1 MTGKIIYAYI
11 TYIIWGMIFTINDI
25 PIWGLSSAV
34 TKNIE
39 ERKKHVSFLNVF
51 QMIGN
56 ALPGIV
62 GASLLVI
69 LGGASVGSS
78 YTKLA
83 TIVAIIGGIGFIVA
97 FYTTKER
104 VKIPRKKE
112 NESFLQILKVAIRNR
127 VIIGFVSMLL
137 LNPSVRERYTTI
149 NIYFAAYVLHDVNL
163 LGLLLFILVDGQII
177 GTIVGPLISIKLGNK
192 RTLIIN
198 FVLYA
203 LLFTVYFFI

>member
-1 MTGKIIYAYI
+1 MII
-11 TYIIWGMIFTINDI
+11 TINDI
-25 PIWGLSSAV
+25 LIWLMYCAV
-34 TKNIE
+34 NKNIE

-112 NESFLQILKVAIRNR
+112 NESFLQILKVAFSNR
-127 VIIGFVSMLL
+127 VMIVFVIFMLF
-137 LNPSVRERYTTI
+137 NTSFGAVYTTI
-149 NIYFAAYVLHDVNL
+149 NIYFAQYVLNDVNL
-163 LGLLLFILVDGQII
+163 LG
-177 GTIVGPLISIKLGNK
+177 
-192 RTLIIN
+192 
-198 FVLYA
+198 
-203 LLFTVYFFI
+203 